1 MPSEDTDSMTF
12 TSESNRPTIP
22 VHITEES
29 VTKMEECG
37 AMDAARVLE
46 KPAEALADIERVLL
60 RGLHW
65 FGNALGHEEAENEL
79 LSLTTCLEAFLTPRD
94 GNPIGTAIAEGI
106 AILLSD
112 QLEERKR
119 LKKRVKDL
127 YGKRSGVSHG
137 GKKAVL
143 ESDLIELRDISKRL
157 VHKVITLL
165 GSVSSQKELLTV
177 IEDAKLG

>member
-1 MPSEDTDSMTF
+1 
-12 TSESNRPTIP
+12 
-22 VHITEES
+22 
-29 VTKMEECG
+29 
-37 AMDAARVLE
+37 MDAARVLE